1 MPDNES
7 RQADSEKGKA
17 LAIAVP
23 DRGRDDL
30 RRAVRIITQNP
41 LTLLGVAI
49 FLAVILAS
57 ICAPLLTP
65 YNPVEQ
71 DLANPL
77 LAPSGQHLTGT
88 DEMGR
93 DLFTRIL
100 YGGRISLQAAALV
113 IIMAG
118 GIGTILGCIAGYY
131 GRVVDELI
139 MRTSDLFLAFP
150 GLVLAIAIATALG
163 PSLENA
169 LIAISLVWWPWY
181 ARLLRGQVLSMK
193 QSQYV
198 EAALSL
204 GASDGRVLFRHI
216 LPNCVG
222 PLTVQVTLDAG
233 AAILSTASLSFIG
246 VGAQPPTPEWGALI
260 AVGREYMLSQ
270 WWYPTFPG
278 FAILLTVLGL
288 NLMGEPEH
296 PRPAREGRSPMI
308 DVNVRLGHFE
318 APGAPALQVRCSAA
332 RGAACEVCRQVGGSE
347 ADEMEAELLGTAA
360 CW

>member
-1 MPDNES
+1 MPDQHGRLS
-7 RQADSEKGKA
+7 AGGSARTVIIPAS
-17 LAIAVP
+17 
-23 DRGRDDL
+23 DRGSDDL
-30 RRAVRIITQNP
+30 RRAVRIVIQNP
-41 LTLLGVAI
+41 LTLLGMVI
-49 FLAVILAS
+49 FLVVVAAS
-57 ICAPLLTP
+57 IGAPLLTP
-65 YNPVEQ
+65 Y
-71 DLANPL
+71 DPL
-77 LAPSGQHLTGT
+77 ELDFGQSLLPPSGEHLTGT

-100 YGGRISLQAAALV
+100 YGGRISLLAAAMV
-113 IIMAG
+113 IVMAG
-118 GIGTILGCIAGYY
+118 VVGTVLGSIAGYS
-131 GRVVDELI
+131 GGLVDELI

-150 GLVLAIAIATALG
+150 GLVLAIAIAAALG

-169 LIAISLVWWPWY
+169 LVAISLVWWPWY

-193 QSQYV
+193 HSQYV
-198 EAALSL
+198 EAALAL

-222 PLTVQVTLDAG
+222 PLTVQVSLDAG

-288 NLMGEPEH
+288 NLMGDGLRNILD
-296 PRPAREGRSPMI
+296 PRLRRA
-308 DVNVRLGHFE
+308 
-318 APGAPALQVRCSAA
+318 
-332 RGAACEVCRQVGGSE
+332 
-347 ADEMEAELLGTAA
+347 
-360 CW
+360 